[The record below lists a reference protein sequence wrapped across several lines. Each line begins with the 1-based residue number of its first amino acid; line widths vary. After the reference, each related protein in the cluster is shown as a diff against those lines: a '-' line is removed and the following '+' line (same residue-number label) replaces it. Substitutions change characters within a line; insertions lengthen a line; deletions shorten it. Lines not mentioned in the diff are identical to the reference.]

1 MFKKK
6 YQKQNTSFFARV
18 LSGISMIYVG
28 KLRLGLLNSKKKMR
42 RSKKRLESS
51 SIS

>member
-1 MFKKK
+1 MLKKK
-6 YQKQNTSFFARV
+6 SRKKNTKFFARL